1 MEHSIVYL
9 RSAHTGSDTHS
20 NRSSTWPNFPC
31 LFNMST
37 VNAPEIF
44 PILANTYSEILC
56 SALGISQA
64 HQMLCSSEWLYLH
77 CIFILDLSPG
87 LWLHT
92 VCCFAQTD
100 LSCQEGVQTILPECG
115 RGLTLCPLFCL
126 HPMFTPIC
134 WSRVDLRGL
143 GCLCKRQDAQAWT
156 EAGSR
161 RQIWVLIT
169 SCTAWLFLAAATQKG
184 PSKNRAFSRQTC
196 SHKHIS
202 PGNINR
208 RQKNVLGL
216 CFPFLVPCASTSL
229 SIAPSQ
235 VTISLC
241 NAMREHHR
249 H

>member
-44 PILANTYSEILC
+44 PILALRDFVQCPWHFPSTPD
-56 SALGISQA
+56 ALQLWMVIFTLYFHPRLEPWALASHSLLFCPNWSQLSGRGSDHPA
-64 HQMLCSSEWLYLH
+64 WVWQGPHLVPSL
-77 CIFILDLSPG
+77 LSPP
-87 LWLHT
+87 H
-92 VCCFAQTD
+92 V
-100 LSCQEGVQTILPECG
+100 
-115 RGLTLCPLFCL
+115 
-126 HPMFTPIC
+126 HPIC

-241 NAMREHHR
+241 NAMQEHHR